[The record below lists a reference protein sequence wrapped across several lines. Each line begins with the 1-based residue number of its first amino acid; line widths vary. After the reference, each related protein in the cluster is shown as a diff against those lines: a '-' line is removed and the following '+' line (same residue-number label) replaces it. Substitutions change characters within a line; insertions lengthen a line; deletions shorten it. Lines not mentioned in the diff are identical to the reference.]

1 MNDYVKEKLIKSIIE
16 ADLIIEEINNQQWE
30 NKFLRILMIII
41 ILGLGFFMTKMY
53 YESKEN
59 RMTHYKSILS
69 NIHL

>member
-1 MNDYVKEKLIKSIIE
+1 MNGYVKEKLIKSIIE

-53 YESKEN
+53 YKSKE
-59 RMTHYKSILS
+59 RHTDK
-69 NIHL
+69 NIDLNLQT